1 MTNPN
6 DARPT
11 EAMTRLDV
19 EMVRRGLV
27 PSRAQ
32 ARAAIEAGLVQV
44 DGVVA
49 RKPSDVVSESARI
62 EAEAPHPWVSRGGV
76 KLAHALDGF
85 RVDPAGRAC
94 LDIGS
99 STGGFTDVLLSR
111 GARAVTAV
119 DVGRDQFHAKLRD
132 DPRVKLMEGRDAR
145 SLTAGDFS
153 EPPTL
158 LVCDASFIGL
168 AKILPVPL
176 SLAAAQA
183 ELVAL
188 FKPQFEVGRDNIG
201 KGGIVKD
208 GAPVDDAAEA
218 VAAMLAGLGWRVSQW
233 MQSPI
238 AGGDGNV
245 ERLVHAIRG

>member
-1 MTNPN
+1 MSDHAPLTQ
-6 DARPT
+6 
-11 EAMTRLDV
+11 RLDV
-19 EMVRRGLV
+19 EMVRRGLS

-32 ARAAIEAGLVQV
+32 ARASIEAGLVRV

-49 RKPSDVVSESARI
+49 KKPSDMVGETARI

-85 RVDPAGRAC
+85 GVDPAGRAC

-111 GARAVTAV
+111 GARHVTAV
-119 DVGRDQFHAKLRD
+119 DVGRGQFHARLRD
-132 DPRVKLMEGRDAR
+132 DPRVTLMEGRDAR
-145 SLTAGDFS
+145 SLTAADFA

-168 AKILPVPL
+168 SKILPVPL
-176 SLAAAQA
+176 SLAAPNAD
-183 ELVAL
+183 LVAL
-188 FKPQFEVGRDNIG
+188 FKPQFEVGRENIG

-208 GAPVDDAAEA
+208 SAAADQAAEA
-218 VAAMLAGLGWRVSQW
+218 IAEMLKGLGWRPRQW
-233 MQSPI
+233 LQSPI
-238 AGGDGNV
+238 AGGDGNA
-245 ERLVHAIRG
+245 ERLVHATRSAG